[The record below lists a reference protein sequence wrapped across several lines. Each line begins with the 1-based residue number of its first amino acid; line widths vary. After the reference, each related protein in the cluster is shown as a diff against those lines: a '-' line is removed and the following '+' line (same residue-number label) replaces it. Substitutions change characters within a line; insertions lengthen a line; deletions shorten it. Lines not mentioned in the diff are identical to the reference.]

1 MNMERNIVRFML
13 KKCWEDI
20 DVRRLLHQLLRSEMP
35 PEDLYR
41 ILEEIAA
48 YCLGETD
55 DLPSI

>member
-1 MNMERNIVRFML
+1 MELIKLLL

-20 DVRRLLHQLLRSEMP
+20 DVRNLLRELQLTEMP
-35 PEDLYR
+35 KEKLCE

-48 YCLGETD
+48 YCLGESD

>member
-1 MNMERNIVRFML
+1 MEQKYVVRFFL

-20 DVRRLLHQLLRSEMP
+20 EVRRLLNELLRSEMP
-35 PEDLYR
+35 QEELWR

-48 YCLGETD
+48 YCLGESD

>member
-1 MNMERNIVRFML
+1 MSLVRLLL

-20 DVRRLLHQLLRSEMP
+20 EVRNLLRQLQR
-35 PEDLYR
+35 EDVPQERLYE
-41 ILEEIAA
+41 ILEEVAA